1 MFTLSDKQRV
11 LNTASNVKVFSP
23 ANVLRTTSA
32 AIAAT
37 DKLFIDG
44 FGHFDLASITDIHCR
59 RAVAAVAESEDY
71 TVTVPAGLAIGD
83 TVEVRIQMN
92 TSRYQGELAVQAR
105 LGGAHYF
112 IFTTTPLTAVGA
124 TDVVTAIIAGFA
136 AYKASYPNGTFPFT
150 VSTGAT
156 TSKFRVTAAAGYESI
171 SFVRTEI
178 RRGSNNGTN
187 SIGTQPYI
195 SLAPTLIAAGNE
207 GKFLG
212 KFIEESIRMATPLN
226 TNPYGL
232 DNADTAVDIR
242 GKYTCITFTINAN
255 YEENLSTLAADNGPL
270 PATHKF
276 ELYLNENTCLA
287 ANSAIAQ
294 MAAIAVLRATALTPA
309 LTAAGAI
316 SAGNF
321 GAVPNERTEVLWL
334 ASEISTT
341 SVANFIF

>member
-11 LNTASNVKVFSP
+11 LNTASNVKVYSP

-32 AIAAT
+32 AITAG

-44 FGHFDLASITDIHCR
+44 FGHFDINSITDIHCR
-59 RAVAAVAESEDY
+59 RAVSAVAESQDY
-71 TVTVPAGLAIGD
+71 TVTVPAGLAIGEA
-83 TVEVRIQMN
+83 VEVRVQMN

-112 IFTTTPLTAVGA
+112 IFNTAPLTAVGA
-124 TDVVTAIIAGFA
+124 TDIVTAIIDGFT
-136 AYKASYPNGTFPFT
+136 AYKAGFPSGTFPFT
-150 VSTGAT
+150 VSAGAT

-178 RRGSNNGTN
+178 RRSNNDGTA
-187 SIGTQPYI
+187 SIGKQPYI
-195 SLAPTLIAAGNE
+195 SLASTLIAAGSE

-226 TNPYGL
+226 TQPYGI

-242 GKYTCITFTINAN
+242 GRYSCITFTLSTS
-255 YEENLSTLAADNGPL
+255 YDENVSTLAADHGPL

-276 ELYLNENTCLA
+276 ELYLNESTCLA
-287 ANSAIAQ
+287 ANSAISQ
-294 MAAIAVLRATALTPA
+294 MAAIALLRAAAPSTGLTSTVQPA
-309 LTAAGAI
+309 PLTLAQ
-316 SAGNF
+316 
-321 GAVPNERTEVLWL
+321 ERSEVLIL
-334 ASEISTT
+334 ANES
-341 SVANFIF
+341 SVATVAAFIA